1 MFADPEKILKQIG
14 LQDNMIVADLG
25 AGSGFYSIPA
35 AEMTPNGKVYAVEV
49 QKDFLVT
56 IKNKA
61 NDAHLTNIEPI
72 WGDIENTGGTKLK
85 DEIID
90 RVIASNILF
99 QVTNKQKFI
108 DEAFRILKPEGKIL
122 LIDWSDSPDSFSL
135 KQNIIVNKNQ
145 AREMF
150 EKKDFV
156 YERDIDAGAHHYGII
171 LTKPSVA
178 LGRVSK
184 DITRHDSAES
194 TVARLDFTKS
204 I

>member
-35 AEMTPNGKVYAVEV
+35 AHLTPNGKVYAIEV
-49 QKDFLVT
+49 QKDFLTT

-61 NDAHLTNIEPI
+61 NDAHLNNIEPI
-72 WGDIENTGGTKLK
+72 WGDVETIGGTKLK

-99 QVTNKQKFI
+99 QVLNKQKFI
-108 DEAFRILKPEGKIL
+108 DESFRVLKPEGKIL
-122 LIDWSDSPDSFSL
+122 LIDWADTSETFGL
-135 KQNIIVNKNQ
+135 KQDVIIDKKQ

-150 EKKDFV
+150 EKKGFV
-156 YERDIDAGAHHYGII
+156 FERDIDAGAHHYGMI
-171 LTKPSVA
+171 LKKEINV
-178 LGRVSK
+178 
-184 DITRHDSAES
+184 
-194 TVARLDFTKS
+194 
-204 I
+204 

>member
-1 MFADPEKILKQIG
+1 
-14 LQDNMIVADLG
+14 
-25 AGSGFYSIPA
+25 
-35 AEMTPNGKVYAVEV
+35 GKVYAIEV
-49 QKDFLVT
+49 QKDFLIT

-61 NDAHLTNIEPI
+61 NDTHLTNIEPI
-72 WGDIENTGGTKLK
+72 WGDIENIGGTKLK

-150 EKKDFV
+150 EKKGFV
-156 YERDIDAGAHHYGII
+156 YERDIDAGAHHYGMI
-171 LTKPSVA
+171 LK
-178 LGRVSK
+178 K
-184 DITRHDSAES
+184 ENNNI
-194 TVARLDFTKS
+194 
-204 I
+204 